1 MFSAVNGDRS
11 NVQNVVVIITDGAA
25 NIDRQL
31 TVPYAVSARNNGVY
45 ITCLGVGSL
54 LDMIML
60 NSMASPPIGSSVF
73 TVSSGSQLANMRDTI
88 YMTTCNGTWHAC
100 IARNNSAIYSLI

>member
-11 NVQNVVVIITDGAA
+11 NVQSVAVIISDGAA

-45 ITCLGVGSL
+45 ITCVGVGTL
-54 LDMIML
+54 LDMLML
-60 NSMASPPIGSSVF
+60 NSMASLPISSSIF
-73 TVSSGSQLANMRDTI
+73 SVSSGSQLASLRDSI
-88 YMTTCNGTWHAC
+88 YMATCDGV
-100 IARNNSAIYSLI
+100 